1 MKSFSLLTDAC
12 RTVHAFEPQS
22 VNEKDVLEALDISLR
37 APNHRFTFPWRYIWP
52 GKKQK
57 QALADLA
64 ARIKFP
70 GGPSDPQ
77 AIKAAK
83 NKFLNPEIIVF
94 CQKVSTDSFQSKE
107 DYATLSCSVQLFALS
122 LAEKGIG
129 YKWSTGK
136 VTRDPRA
143 YEILDIDEKAL
154 EIIGFIFV
162 GKASSPPKKRLR
174 PQLSEVLTRLD

>member
-1 MKSFSLLTDAC
+1 MKSFSLLTEAC
-12 RTVHAFEPQS
+12 RTVHSFEPRS
-22 VNEKDVLEALDISLR
+22 VNEKDVLEALEVSLR

-52 GKKQK
+52 GGKQK

-64 ARIKFP
+64 AEIKFS
-70 GGPSDPQ
+70 GHPSDAQ
-77 AIKAAK
+77 AVEAVK
-83 NKFLNPEIIVF
+83 NKILNPEIIVF

-136 VTRDPRA
+136 ITRDPKT
-143 YEILDIDEKAL
+143 YKILGIDPKEH
-154 EIIGFIFV
+154 EIIGFIFA
-162 GKASSPPKKRLR
+162 GKASSSPKKRVR
-174 PQLSEVLTRLD
+174 PELSDILTRMD